1 MIFLY
6 PYGVDLLKKIMEDNR
21 WIMPFAIFFSLIISG
36 FLISLLFNQ
45 FLRYIPIKVHTNP
58 VNKIAGVFP
67 GAITGLLY
75 TALFSLL
82 LLILPFSEKISNE
95 TRDSKIVQQLTLGLD
110 KIENRLKPEFKETV
124 SRTMQMTMIE
134 EGSKETLKLP
144 YSVKFPEVR
153 ESLEKEMLDMVNE
166 ERKEHRLVI
175 LQADTQLTNV
185 ARDHSRD
192 MFARSYFSHI
202 SPEGLSPFD
211 RARKANI
218 LFLTMGENLALAQ
231 TLPIAHEGLMNSPGH
246 RANILNP
253 SFRRVGI
260 GVLDGG
266 IYGLMITQE
275 FKN

>member
-1 MIFLY
+1 MLFLY
-6 PYGVDLLKKIMEDNR
+6 PYVVDILKNIMEDNR
-21 WIMPFAIFFSLIISG
+21 WIMPFAIFLTLIISG

-45 FLRYIPIKVHTNP
+45 FLRSIPAKVHTDP
-58 VNKIAGVFP
+58 MNKIAGVFP

-75 TALFSLL
+75 AALLSLL
-82 LLILPFSEKISNE
+82 LLILPFSERISNE
-95 TRDSKIVQQLTLGLD
+95 TRDSKIVQQLTLGLN
-110 KIENRLKPEFKETV
+110 KIENRLKPGFKETI
-124 SRTMQMTMIE
+124 SRTMQMTTIE

-144 YSVKFPEVR
+144 FSVEFPKVR
-153 ESLEKEMLDMVNE
+153 EPLEKEMLDMINI
-166 ERKEHRLVI
+166 ERKEHRLA
-175 LQADTQLTNV
+175 LLEADTALTNV

-202 SPEGLSPFD
+202 SPEGSSPFD
-211 RARKANI
+211 RIRKANI
-218 LFLTMGENLALAQ
+218 LFLTAGENLALAQ